1 MKKGLKYLFICVINT
16 LFIVGNAQNKAVSIE
31 TILADKSTHPAQKIK
46 LLNQKS
52 HEILE
57 QDAQKAQQFAKQA
70 VLLAQNEKEK
80 PLLAESYISLSSALY
95 NRNMTDSA
103 EIIIQKAVETGVKE
117 DNISAEIFQILGD
130 INADKGKYETALSN
144 YYKALKIF
152 EKKKK
157 DAETAHLLSNLGSVY
172 YNLGENDK
180 MFEYY
185 NKSLIIHR
193 KIKSQVGIAS
203 NQANLGNYYFSK
215 NDTSNT
221 IKALSEA
228 RNVFHQLKYY
238 PKEANVLGD
247 IGDFYSVFYQNYD
260 KSIAIYKDA
269 LNLLKEGENNNIR
282 MDTYRKISLASYHKT
297 DYANAVDFMKK
308 AIAITDTAN
317 GNIVRMNHLL
327 LTYDYIGLR
336 GVDKATEALDKYV
349 EITDAVYGKNLK
361 KNIAEMETKYQTEK
375 KEIKIQ
381 SLEKQRKLYWII
393 SIVVFVS
400 LLAFVLSLY
409 FRHKNI
415 KTKKELAEQ
424 KVIQLEQEKQL
435 VATQAILDGETAERT
450 RLARDLH
457 DGLGG
462 MLSAVK
468 LNLFDMKKDVV
479 LETDDVTRFNKVLEM
494 LDNSIQEL
502 RRIAHNMMPES
513 LSRYGL
519 KIALEDFCNSF
530 SNVKFHFFGTEQRLE
545 KTLETTIYR
554 AVHELVNNAVKHS
567 QAETINVQL
576 IQQTEAISIN
586 VQDDGLGFNIDKDF
600 KGRGLQN
607 IQNRINSVGGTMN
620 IFSTLNKG
628 TEISIDINIPQE
640 NGKN

>member
-1 MKKGLKYLFICVINT
+1 MKRGLKYLFICVINT
-16 LFIVGNAQNKAVSIE
+16 LFIIGNAQNKTVSIE

-80 PLLAESYISLSSALY
+80 SLLAESYISLSSALY

-103 EIIIQKAVETGVKE
+103 EIIIQKAVETSVKE
-117 DNISAEIFQILGD
+117 DNISAEIYQILGD

-144 YYKALKIF
+144 YFNALKIF
-152 EKKKK
+152 EKKKM
-157 DAETAHLLSNLGSVY
+157 DAETAHLLSNIGSVY

-228 RNVFHQLKYY
+228 RNIFHQLKYY

-308 AIAITDTAN
+308 AIAITDTTN

-336 GVDKATEALDKYV
+336 DVDKATEALDKYV

-400 LLAFVLSLY
+400 LLAFVLLLY

-424 KVIQLEQEKQL
+424 KVVQLEQEKQL

-502 RRIAHNMMPES
+502 RRVAHNMMPES

-530 SNVKFHFFGTEQRLE
+530 PNVKFHFFGEEKRLE

-576 IQQTEAISIN
+576 IQQAETISIN
-586 VQDDGLGFNIDKDF
+586 VQDDGKGFNADDDF

-607 IQNRINSVGGTMN
+607 IQNRVNSAGGTMN
-620 IFSTLNKG
+620 IFSSPNKG

-640 NGKN
+640 NGKD